1 MTVMLSEVWLALRDK
16 RSRSTYRASA
26 TPARSLGG
34 VREGSHP
41 SPNAPIT
48 ERRYLWPLILV
59 TSLFF
64 LWAVGVNLN
73 DILIPHLRGAFHL
86 TDFQSSF
93 VQVAFFGGYFLAAWP
108 AGFIIERLG
117 YQRGIVFGLLIC
129 AAGAFLFIP
138 AAYIHVYY
146 AFLLGLFIMACGQ
159 SFLEV
164 SANPYVT
171 FLGPTQTSERR
182 LNLAQSFNALGAVLT
197 PIFGS
202 ALILARTHKLA
213 AGANAAT
220 AEAAIVRLPY
230 LIIVAIF
237 LGMALLIGLSHLP
250 KISEEAPADSDPIA
264 AKHVL
269 HFPHLLK
276 GVAAQF
282 FYVGAQVGVAS
293 FVIRFVEFS
302 RPGTSDVQAA
312 NYLKLHLLAFMI
324 GRFGGSAFMKRF
336 APASMLATFAVG
348 SLLSV
353 TLVLTNRGPAALAG
367 IVLLGFFHSIMF
379 PTIFALSIRHLGPA
393 TRKGSSLLVMS
404 IIGGAICPAIM
415 GRISDATNIQ
425 TAFLVPLVCY
435 CFVLYFGLR
444 GYRPTPQPSS

>member
-1 MTVMLSEVWLALRDK
+1 MDAPRPIIASLAPVGPAKLTE
-16 RSRSTYRASA
+16 SRY
-26 TPARSLGG
+26 
-34 VREGSHP
+34 
-41 SPNAPIT
+41 I
-48 ERRYLWPLILV
+48 WPLILV

-64 LWAVGVNLN
+64 LWAVGVNIN

-108 AGFIIERLG
+108 AGWIVERLG

-129 AAGAFLFIP
+129 ATGAFLFIP
-138 AAYIHVYY
+138 AAYVHVYA

-171 FLGPTQTSERR
+171 FLGPPQTSEQR
-182 LNLAQSFNALGAVLT
+182 LNLAQSFNALGAVVT

-213 AGANAAT
+213 AGANAAA

-230 LIIVAIF
+230 LIIVSIF
-237 LGMALLIGLSHLP
+237 LGVAVLIGFSHLP
-250 KISEEAPADSDPIA
+250 KIAEEAPADNDPSA

-293 FVIRFVEFS
+293 FVIRFVEFT

-324 GRFGGSAFMKRF
+324 GRFGGSALMKRF
-336 APASMLATFAVG
+336 APASMLATFAAG

-353 TLVLTNRGPAALAG
+353 ALVLTNRGPAGLAG

-404 IIGGAICPAIM
+404 IIGGAIFPALM
-415 GRISDATNIQ
+415 GRVSDATNIQ
-425 TAFLVPLVCY
+425 VAFLVPLVCY

-444 GYRPTPQPSS
+444 GYRPTAGVHNQPAEHQTLPSS

>member
-1 MTVMLSEVWLALRDK
+1 MDS
-16 RSRSTYRASA
+16 SA
-26 TPARSLGG
+26 PRPVTAPTP
-34 VREGSHP
+34 VH
-41 SPNAPIT
+41 APLT
-48 ERRYLWPLILV
+48 ERRYIWPLILV

-64 LWAVGVNLN
+64 LWAVGVNIN

-93 VQVAFFGGYFLAAWP
+93 VQFAFFGGYFLAAWP
-108 AGFIIERLG
+108 AGWIVERLG
-117 YQRGIVFGLLIC
+117 YQRGIIFGLLIC
-129 AAGAFLFIP
+129 ATGAVLFIP
-138 AAYIHVYY
+138 AAYIHAYA
-146 AFLLGLFIMACGQ
+146 AFLLCLFIMACGQ

-171 FLGPTQTSERR
+171 FLGPPATSERR
-182 LNLAQSFNALGAVLT
+182 LNHAQSFNALGAVVT

-213 AGANAAT
+213 AGANAAA

-237 LGMALLIGLSHLP
+237 LGMAVLIGYSHLP
-250 KISEEAPADSDPIA
+250 KISEEPAEGDLSV

-324 GRFGGSAFMKRF
+324 GRFGGSALMKRF

-348 SLLSV
+348 SLVSV
-353 TLVLTNRGPAALAG
+353 ALVLLNRGPAALVG

-404 IIGGAICPAIM
+404 IIGGAVCPPIM
-415 GRISDATNIQ
+415 GRISDAINIQ
-425 TAFLVPLVCY
+425 VAFLIPLICY

-444 GYRPTPQPSS
+444 GFRPAHLSHEVTNEGAHS

>member
-1 MTVMLSEVWLALRDK
+1 MESSRTVTAPS
-16 RSRSTYRASA
+16 SSA
-26 TPARSLGG
+26 AGPTHL
-34 VREGSHP
+34 
-41 SPNAPIT
+41 T
-48 ERRYLWPLILV
+48 EPQYVWPLILV

-64 LWAVGVNLN
+64 LWAVGVNIN

-93 VQVAFFGGYFLAAWP
+93 VQFAFFGGYFLAAWP
-108 AGFIIERLG
+108 AGWIVERLG
-117 YQRGIVFGLLIC
+117 YQRGIVLGLLIC
-129 AAGAFLFIP
+129 ATGALLFIP
-138 AAYIHVYY
+138 AAYIHVYA
-146 AFLLGLFIMACGQ
+146 AFLICLFIMACGQ

-164 SANPYVT
+164 CANPYVT
-171 FLGPTQTSERR
+171 FLGPPQTSERR
-182 LNLAQSFNALGAVLT
+182 LNLAQSFNALGAVAT
-197 PIFGS
+197 PIF
-202 ALILARTHKLA
+202 ILARAHQLA
-213 AGANAAT
+213 PGGNTAA
-220 AEAAIVRLPY
+220 AEAAVVRLPY

-237 LGMALLIGLSHLP
+237 LGMAVLIGSSHLP
-250 KISEEAPADSDPIA
+250 KIAEEPAAIDASA
-264 AKHVL
+264 ARHVL

-324 GRFGGSAFMKRF
+324 GRFGGSALMKRLK
-336 APASMLATFAVG
+336 PASMLATFAAG
-348 SLLSV
+348 SLVSV
-353 TLVLTNRGPAALAG
+353 ALVLTSRGAAALAG

-404 IIGGAICPAIM
+404 IIGGAICPPIM

-425 TAFLVPLVCY
+425 VAFLVPLICY

-444 GYRPTPQPSS
+444 GYRPKESPILAPG

>member
-1 MTVMLSEVWLALRDK
+1 MES
-16 RSRSTYRASA
+16 SRSIAA
-26 TPARSLGG
+26 T
-34 VREGSHP
+34 VT
-41 SPNAPIT
+41 APTNLT
-48 ERRYLWPLILV
+48 ERRYIWPLILV

-64 LWAVGVNLN
+64 LWAVGVNIN

-93 VQVAFFGGYFLAAWP
+93 VQFAFFGGYFLAAWP
-108 AGFIIERLG
+108 AGWIVERLG
-117 YQRGIVFGLLIC
+117 YQRGIVVGLLIC
-129 AAGAFLFIP
+129 ATGAVLFIP
-138 AAYIHVYY
+138 AAYIHLYS
-146 AFLLGLFIMACGQ
+146 AFLACLFIMACGQ

-164 SANPYVT
+164 CANPYVT
-171 FLGPTQTSERR
+171 FLGPPQTSERR
-182 LNLAQSFNALGAVLT
+182 LNLAQSFNALGAVAT

-213 AGANAAT
+213 VGANAAA

-237 LGMALLIGLSHLP
+237 LGMAVLIGLSHLP
-250 KISEEAPADSDPIA
+250 KIAEEPATLDPSA
-264 AKHVL
+264 ARHVL

-293 FVIRFVEFS
+293 FVIRFVEFAH
-302 RPGTSDVQAA
+302 PGTSDVQAA

-336 APASMLATFAVG
+336 APAAMLATFAVG
-348 SLLSV
+348 SLVSV
-353 TLVLTNRGPAALAG
+353 ALVLTSSGPAALAG

-393 TRKGSSLLVMS
+393 TRKGSSMLVMS
-404 IIGGAICPAIM
+404 IIGGAVCPPLM
-415 GRISDATNIQ
+415 GRVSDATNIQ
-425 TAFLVPLVCY
+425 VAFIVPLICY

-444 GYRPTPQPSS
+444 GYRAAANLSEATGRHSPSAA

>member
-1 MTVMLSEVWLALRDK
+1 MMES
-16 RSRSTYRASA
+16 
-26 TPARSLGG
+26 
-34 VREGSHP
+34 SHP
-41 SPNAPIT
+41 ATAQNPGSVSANLT
-48 ERRYLWPLILV
+48 EPRYVWPLILV

-64 LWAVGVNLN
+64 LWAVGVNIN

-93 VQVAFFGGYFLAAWP
+93 VQFAFFGGYFLAAWP
-108 AGFIIERLG
+108 AGWIVERLG

-129 AAGAFLFIP
+129 ATGALLFIP
-138 AAYIHVYY
+138 AAYIHLYS
-146 AFLLGLFIMACGQ
+146 AFLLCLFIMACGQ
-159 SFLEV
+159 AFLEV
-164 SANPYVT
+164 CANPYVT
-171 FLGPTQTSERR
+171 FLGPPQTSERR
-182 LNLAQSFNALGAVLT
+182 LNLAQSFNALGAVAT

-213 AGANAAT
+213 AGGNAAA
-220 AEAAIVRLPY
+220 AEAAVVRLPY

-237 LGMALLIGLSHLP
+237 LGMAVLIGFSHLP
-250 KISEEAPADSDPIA
+250 KIAEEPADVDPTA
-264 AKHVL
+264 ARHVL

-324 GRFGGSAFMKRF
+324 GRFGGSFLMKRF

-348 SLLSV
+348 SLVSV
-353 TLVLTNRGPAALAG
+353 ALVLTSCGSAALAG

-404 IIGGAICPAIM
+404 IIGGALFPPLM

-425 TAFLVPLVCY
+425 VAFLVPLVCY

-444 GYRPTPQPSS
+444 GYKPEESHVLATNPG